1 MKRQIF
7 ALVGLVGVVCFLLG
21 LVASQSIAPGTRIAA
36 IDRPAG
42 LDPKPLTVS
51 ISPSEVAAPPPSSG
65 TPDFAAV
72 AERLNSAVVNI
83 DAAARVSDDRSR
95 GRVLLPRDLAN
106 EGGSREGAGSGVI
119 IDPNGFILTNNHVVT
134 FADRLADRITVTL
147 SDGRTFKAAVV
158 GVDPA
163 IDLALLQINVPERLP
178 VATLGDS
185 DSLRVGEW
193 VCAIGNP
200 LGYVHSVTVG
210 VVSFLGRKLFDS
222 SLDAFIQTDA
232 SINFGN
238 SGGPLINARGQVVG
252 ITTAITAQPPNIGF
266 ALPINQAIA
275 VLPQLRERGRV
286 SRGYLG
292 VDLRDASPELQRA
305 LRLGPT
311 PGALV
316 QDVSADTP
324 ADHAGIR
331 AYDLIVAADGQPV
344 RSRAQLER
352 YILSRSPGTVTKLQ
366 IWRDATT
373 LTLPVRLG
381 ERRLPPQMAA
391 VQAPGAQ
398 IVRPAAASQNPL
410 GLGLTVLDESAAR
423 RFPNSIS
430 GLLITT
436 VDPAGPARLAGV
448 RPGQV
453 LLELNRHRVT
463 SMADLQTALAAAKPG
478 EVVALFVY
486 DPLTEQRAIF
496 SVVLDPTS

>member
-1 MKRQIF
+1 MNRQVY
-7 ALVGLVGVVCFLLG
+7 ALAGLVGVVCFLLG
-21 LVASQSIAPGTRIAA
+21 LVASQSIAPGTQLAA

-51 ISPSEVAAPPPSSG
+51 ISPSEIAAAPPAAG
-65 TPDFAAV
+65 ALDFAAV

-83 DAAARVSDDRSR
+83 DAATRVSDDRSR
-95 GRVLLPRDLAN
+95 GRLLQPRDLSN
-106 EGGSREGAGSGVI
+106 DGGSREGAGSGFI
-119 IDPNGFILTNNHVVT
+119 IDPAGFILTNNHVVT
-134 FADRLADRITVTL
+134 FAGRLADRVTVTL

-178 VATLGDS
+178 VASLGDS

-232 SINFGN
+232 AINFGN

-292 VDLRDASPELQRA
+292 VDLRDAPPELQRA
-305 LRLGPT
+305 LRLGPA

-324 ADHAGIR
+324 ADHAGLR
-331 AYDLIVAADGQPV
+331 AYDLIVAADGRPM
-344 RSRAQLER
+344 RSRAELER
-352 YILSRSPGTVTKLQ
+352 YILSRAPGTVTRLEVR
-366 IWRDATT
+366 RDAATM
-373 LTLPVRLG
+373 TLPVRLG
-381 ERRLPPQMAA
+381 ERRLPPQLAA
-391 VQAPGAQ
+391 VQVPGAQ
-398 IVRPAAASQNPL
+398 AVRPAAANQNPL
-410 GLGLTVLDESAAR
+410 GLTLQPLDDSAAR
-423 RFPNSIS
+423 RFPNSIA

-453 LLELNRHRVT
+453 LLEFNRRRVT
-463 SMADLQTALAAAKPG
+463 SMAELQAVLARVKAGDA
-478 EVVALFVY
+478 VALFVY

-496 SVVLDPTS
+496 SVVLDPAS

>member
-1 MKRQIF
+1 MKRQVY

-21 LVASQSIAPGTRIAA
+21 LVASQSMAPGTRLAA

-51 ISPSEVAAPPPSSG
+51 ISPSEATATASSSG
-65 TPDFAAV
+65 ALDFAAV
-72 AERLNSAVVNI
+72 AERLNAAVVNI
-83 DAAARVSDDRSR
+83 DAATRLSDNQPR
-95 GRVLLPRDLAN
+95 GRMLLPRDLAN
-106 EGGSREGAGSGVI
+106 DGSSREGAGSGFI
-119 IDPNGFILTNNHVVT
+119 IDASGFILTNNHVVT

-147 SDGRTFKAAVV
+147 SDGRTFKATVV

-163 IDLALLQINVPERLP
+163 IDLALLQIPVAERLP
-178 VATLGDS
+178 VAALGDS

-200 LGYVHSVTVG
+200 HGYVHSVTVG

-232 SINFGN
+232 AINFGN

-292 VDLRDASPELQRA
+292 VDLRDVSPELQRA
-305 LRLGPT
+305 LRLGAT

-316 QDVSADTP
+316 QDVSVDTP
-324 ADHAGIR
+324 ADHAGLR
-331 AYDLIVAADGQPV
+331 AYDLIVGADGQPM

-366 IWRDATT
+366 VWRDSAM
-373 LTLPVRLG
+373 LTMPVRLG
-381 ERRLPPQMAA
+381 ERRLPAQLAA
-391 VQAPGAQ
+391 VQVPVSQ
-398 IVRPAAASQNPL
+398 VRPAAANQNPL
-410 GLGLTVLDESAAR
+410 GLTLQPLDDSAAR
-423 RFPNSIS
+423 RFPTSIA
-430 GLLITT
+430 GLLVTT

-453 LLELNRHRVT
+453 VLEINRHRVA
-463 SMADLQTALAAAKPG
+463 SMAEVQTVLSTVKSG
-478 EVVALFVY
+478 EAVALFIY
-486 DPLTEQRAIF
+486 DPLTEQRGIV
-496 SVVLDPTS
+496 SIVLDPSS